1 MAENKSKFRSILE
14 GGLCL
19 LAGAGIGVMMKTAGK
34 MLTPEDAKRITKLAC
49 KAGEMALTGA
59 LVRVASKEIG
69 TTFDEV
75 QQIAD
80 SITITVNKSEESG
93 ENTEIVEEETENAE
107 N

>member
-19 LAGAGIGVMMKTAGK
+19 LAGAGIGVMMKTAGQ
-34 MLTPEDAKRITKLAC
+34 MLTPADAKRVTKLAC

-59 LVRVASKEIG
+59 LMRVASNEIH
-69 TTFDEV
+69 TEFDEV
-75 QQIAD
+75 QEI
-80 SITITVNKSEESG
+80 SNSVTITVNKPEESN
-93 ENTEIVEEETENAE
+93 ENTEEETENAE

>member
-1 MAENKSKFRSILE
+1 MSEEKKSKFRSVLE

-59 LVRVASKEIG
+59 LVRVASKEIS

-80 SITITVNKSEESG
+80 SVTITVNNPEESN
-93 ENTEIVEEETENAE
+93 ENTEIEEETENAKE
-107 N
+107 

>member
-14 GGLCL
+14 GGMCL

-34 MLTPEDAKRITKLAC
+34 MLTPEDAKKITKLAC

-59 LVRVASKEIG
+59 LVRVASKEISV
-69 TTFDEV
+69 TFDEV
-75 QQIAD
+75 QGIAD
-80 SITITVNKSEESG
+80 SITITVNKPEETIK
-93 ENTEIVEEETENAE
+93 NTEEETENAE

>member
-34 MLTPEDAKRITKLAC
+34 MFTPEDAKRVTKIAC
-49 KAGEMALTGA
+49 KAGELALSGA
-59 LVRVASKEIG
+59 LMRVASKEIS

-75 QQIAD
+75 QAIAD
-80 SITITVNKSEESG
+80 SITITVNKPEE
-93 ENTEIVEEETENAE
+93 NEIEEETENAE
-107 N
+107 D

>member
-34 MLTPEDAKRITKLAC
+34 MLTPDDAKRITKLAC

-59 LVRVASKEIG
+59 LMRVASNEIH
-69 TTFDEV
+69 TEFDEV
-75 QQIAD
+75 QEIAN
-80 SITITVNKSEESG
+80 SVTITVNKPEESN
-93 ENTEIVEEETENAE
+93 ENTEEETENAE
-107 N
+107 D

>member
-1 MAENKSKFRSILE
+1 MAENKSKFRGILE

-34 MLTPEDAKRITKLAC
+34 MLTPDDAKRITKLAC

-59 LVRVASKEIG
+59 LVRVANKEIG
-69 TTFDEV
+69 VTFDEV

-80 SITITVNKSEESG
+80 SVTITVNKPEESN
-93 ENTEIVEEETENAE
+93 ENTEEETENAE
-107 N
+107 D

>member
-34 MLTPEDAKRITKLAC
+34 MLTPDDAKRITKLAC

-59 LVRVASKEIG
+59 LMRVASNEIHIE
-69 TTFDEV
+69 FDEV
-75 QQIAD
+75 QEIAN
-80 SITITVNKSEESG
+80 SVTITVNKPEESN
-93 ENTEIVEEETENAE
+93 ENTEIVEEETENAKD
-107 N
+107 

>member
-1 MAENKSKFRSILE
+1 MAENKSKFGSILE

-59 LVRVASKEIG
+59 LVRVANKEISV
-69 TTFDEV
+69 TLDEV
-75 QQIAD
+75 KQIAD
-80 SITITVNKSEESG
+80 SVTVTVNKPEEPN

-107 N
+107 D

>member
-19 LAGAGIGVMMKTAGK
+19 LAGAGIGVMMKTAGQ
-34 MLTPEDAKRITKLAC
+34 MLTPADAKRITKLAC

-59 LVRVASKEIG
+59 LMRVASNEIH
-69 TTFDEV
+69 TEFDEV
-75 QQIAD
+75 QEIAN
-80 SITITVNKSEESG
+80 SVTITVNKSEESN

-107 N
+107 D

>member
-34 MLTPEDAKRITKLAC
+34 MLTPDDAKRITKLAC

-59 LVRVASKEIG
+59 LMRVASNEIHIE
-69 TTFDEV
+69 FDEV
-75 QQIAD
+75 QEIAN
-80 SITITVNKSEESG
+80 SVTITVNKPEESN

-107 N
+107 D

>member
-34 MLTPEDAKRITKLAC
+34 MLTPDDAKRITKLAC

-59 LVRVASKEIG
+59 LMRVASNEIHIE
-69 TTFDEV
+69 FDEV
-75 QQIAD
+75 QEIAN
-80 SITITVNKSEESG
+80 SITITVNKPEESN

-107 N
+107 D